1 MISCWWFQKLA
12 ASIFLCGGSD
22 MSSPSIFS
30 SHPSICVF
38 FFICVFLLCLFVDL
52 YSFVFV
58 AWTGLCPPQL
68 SSAAQV
74 RKRQKAQKSR
84 DQIHSQEKL
93 RPDPFTRKKLRRDSI
108 HSQDPSIASV
118 LAQLWRCRSKNPI
131 ESKWKLQQSSY
142 AMYIQFIRSLFYFL
156 LKYGSRLRNIN
167 EMSMQVNLEMNPNH
181 IWRSL
186 TFQLLILF
194 PIHLQHG
201 TIAFTAI

>member
-1 MISCWWFQKLA
+1 M
-12 ASIFLCGGSD
+12 
-22 MSSPSIFS
+22 
-30 SHPSICVF
+30 
-38 FFICVFLLCLFVDL
+38 DL

-68 SSAAQV
+68 SSAAQE
-74 RKRQKAQKSR
+74 RGKKPKKAATRSIHKKNF
-84 DQIHSQEKL
+84 DQIHSL
-93 RPDPFTRKKLRRDSI
+93 GKKLRRDSI

-118 LAQLWRCRSKNPI
+118 LAQLWRCPSKNPI

-142 AMYIQFIRSLFYFL
+142 ATYIQFIRSLFYFL

-167 EMSMQVNLEMNPNH
+167 EISMQVNLEMNPNH

-201 TIAFTAI
+201 TITHLLHNNILVSITSPMKESLLSH

>member
-1 MISCWWFQKLA
+1 M
-12 ASIFLCGGSD
+12 
-22 MSSPSIFS
+22 
-30 SHPSICVF
+30 
-38 FFICVFLLCLFVDL
+38 DL

-118 LAQLWRCRSKNPI
+118 LAQLWRFRSKNPI

-142 AMYIQFIRSLFYFL
+142 MPCLFNSSEVSSLFCCRMAQDWEISIISESGNESKPH
-156 LKYGSRLRNIN
+156 LKESHLWAFKPLSNPSSARHYSFYCFNISVSRGEHKL
-167 EMSMQVNLEMNPNH
+167 PNNM
-181 IWRSL
+181 
-186 TFQLLILF
+186 
-194 PIHLQHG
+194 
-201 TIAFTAI
+201 